1 MYLKCTILVIC
12 RHFIN
17 MIQKKQKKSMCE
29 TGKRN
34 NITWH
39 SNEHTIVMNC
49 LICNYE
55 RMTGGEV
62 IIRK

>member
-1 MYLKCTILVIC
+1 
-12 RHFIN
+12 
-17 MIQKKQKKSMCE
+17 MCE
-29 TGKRN
+29 TGKRK

-39 SNEHTIVMNC
+39 SDEHTIVMSC